1 MSVNKLKVTEIQRF
15 CMHDGPGV
23 RATVFLK
30 GCPLRCKWCHNP
42 ETQKTVKEIL
52 FYQNKCIGCQSCV
65 SVCKNNAHTICDTHY
80 IDRQKCTACGDCA
93 NSCPTG
99 ALELSGVDMC
109 INDILSVVEKDG
121 AFYGDNGG
129 VTISGGEP
137 FLQGESTVDLLKA
150 CKKLGL
156 NTAVETCGHFDSEIL
171 KDAVS
176 LVDIFLWDI
185 KDTDSARHKRY
196 TGVSNDLILKNLYL
210 ANDLG
215 AKIRLRC
222 ILVNG
227 VNTLDSHY
235 QELSKIA
242 LSLKNLDGVEFI
254 PYHAYGG
261 TKSVFIGEE
270 DNGNKAWIP
279 TEKQVARAKEVLSN
293 NGVLVL

>member
-23 RATVFLK
+23 RTTVFLK

-65 SVCKNNAHTICDTHY
+65 SACKNNAHTICDTHY

-99 ALELSGVDMC
+99 ALELSGVDMG

-137 FLQGESTVDLLKA
+137 FLQGQGTVDLLKA

-227 VNTLDSHY
+227 VNTFDSHY

-261 TKSVFIGEE
+261 TKSVFIGEV